1 MADSAEFAECVED
14 IKGECESYGALAA
27 FVVPTAD
34 DLMGRD
40 ASDVGCCFVKYEDVA
55 SAIKARDAMRGREFD
70 GNVVSAELISDDL
83 P

>member
-1 MADSAEFAECVED
+1 MHQ
-14 IKGECESYGALAA
+14 
-27 FVVPTAD
+27 
-34 DLMGRD
+34 
-40 ASDVGCCFVKYEDVA
+40 GCCFVKYEDVA